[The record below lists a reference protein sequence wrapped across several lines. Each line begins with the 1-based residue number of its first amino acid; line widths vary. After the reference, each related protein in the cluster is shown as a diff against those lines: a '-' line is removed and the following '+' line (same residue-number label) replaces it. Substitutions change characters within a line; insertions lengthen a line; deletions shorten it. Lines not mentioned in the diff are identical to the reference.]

1 MINFSELQPGANFY
15 VISTNGGLQVAV
27 GTVKGKTAP
36 YWPMQNTLN
45 TQLVDVTI
53 NIGGQ
58 DRLVPGLPV
67 NLEVAGRDPEIYT
80 GNRETAERI
89 IDEKMAEADK
99 ILQNVAY
106 YKKIKQDGPKC
117 KEIIRPEYAATRK
130 QAETIESLQAELA
143 ATKGELQ
150 GMRDMQAK
158 TLELLEKLS
167 GGAPSPAPAPKGG
180 KKDS

>member
-1 MINFSELQPGANFY
+1 MNFSELQPGANFY

-36 YWPMQNTLN
+36 YWPTPNPMNS
-45 TQLVDVTI
+45 QLIDLTV

-67 NLEVAGRDPEIYT
+67 GLEVAGRDPEIYT
-80 GNRETAERI
+80 GNREKEDRI
-89 IDEKMAEADK
+89 IDEKMEEADK
-99 ILQNVAY
+99 ILQNLNY
-106 YKKIKQDGPKC
+106 YKKLKQDGPKC
-117 KEIIRPEYAATRK
+117 KEVINPGYAATVR
-130 QAETIESLQAELA
+130 QAETIQSLQAELA
-143 ATKGELQ
+143 ATKGELK

-167 GGAPSPAPAPKGG
+167 GGATPAPAPKGG

>member
-1 MINFSELQPGANFY
+1 MTMNTFSELQPGANFY
-15 VISTNGGLQVAV
+15 ILSTNNGLSVAI

-36 YWPMQNTLN
+36 YWPMPATGMNTP
-45 TQLVDVTI
+45 LVALTI
-53 NIGGQ
+53 NINGQ
-58 DRLVPGLPV
+58 DRVVPGLPV

-99 ILQNVAY
+99 MLQSIPHFQKV
-106 YKKIKQDGPKC
+106 KQDCPAC
-117 KEIIRPEYAATRK
+117 KETINPGYAQTRR
-130 QAETIESLQAELA
+130 QAETIEQLQQRLA
-143 ATKGELQ
+143 ATEGKLSEMTNLQ
-150 GMRDMQAK
+150 AR

-167 GGAPSPAPAPKGG
+167 NKKD

>member
-1 MINFSELQPGANFY
+1 MTMNTFSELQPGANFY
-15 VISTNGGLQVAV
+15 IISTNGGLQVAV

-36 YWPMQNTLN
+36 YWPMNN
-45 TQLVDVTI
+45 SMNSQLVDLTI

-80 GNRETAERI
+80 GSREVAERI
-89 IDEKMAEADK
+89 IDEKTSEADK
-99 ILQNVAY
+99 IIQNLPY
-106 YKKIKQDGPKC
+106 YQKVKADGPKC
-117 KEIIRPEYAATRK
+117 KETINPGYAQTRR
-130 QAETIESLQAELA
+130 QAETIEQLQQRLA
-143 ATKGELQ
+143 ATEGKLSEMTNLQ
-150 GMRDMQAK
+150 AR

-167 GGAPSPAPAPKGG
+167 NKKD

>member
-1 MINFSELQPGANFY
+1 MVNFSELQPGANFY

-36 YWPMQNTLN
+36 YWPTPNPMNS
-45 TQLVDVTI
+45 QLIDLTV

-58 DRLVPGLPV
+58 DRVVPGLPIS
-67 NLEVAGRDPEIYT
+67 LEVAGRDPEIYT

-89 IDEKMAEADK
+89 IDDKMEEADK
-99 ILQNVAY
+99 ILQNINY
-106 YKKIKQDGPKC
+106 YKKLKQDGPKC
-117 KEIIRPEYAATRK
+117 KEVFNPGYAATRK

-150 GMRDMQAK
+150 GMKDMQAK

-167 GGAPSPAPAPKGG
+167 GGTPAPATKGG